1 MNRRER
7 PYNEIRYRLRYGYK
21 RISELIHKA
30 AERRFYVR
38 YGVSKYYARLYRFLR
53 HNYTEVVGF
62 LFESRDTVGA
72 RVQKREHFGIAFSEK
87 VGAERVSF
95 GSVLHIGESRG
106 YFVELFFRGEPL
118 QVLEGEPEASKGIES
133 RLGSAR
139 GVVKRGRHFFNGV
152 CENVGAYAAL
162 VASVHPPLK
171 LFAVD

>member
-1 MNRRER
+1 MNLRER
-7 PYNEIRYRLRYGYK
+7 TYNQVRHRLSYGNK

-87 VGAERVSF
+87 VGTERVSF

-106 YFVELFFRGEPL
+106 YFIEFFLRGEPF
-118 QVLEGEPEASKGIES
+118 QVLKREPKS
-133 RLGSAR
+133 
-139 GVVKRGRHFFNGV
+139 
-152 CENVGAYAAL
+152 
-162 VASVHPPLK
+162 
-171 LFAVD
+171 